1 MTIGFIGLGNM
12 SSAVIRGL
20 AANEEM
26 RDAVLCGYNPHI
38 EKALALKESCGLV
51 ICDSNAEV
59 VEMSDVIVLGVKP
72 QVIEGV
78 LAELPAFPAEKLVI
92 SMIAAKTIG
101 WLGEHAGTENI
112 VRAMPNTN
120 AIIGEA
126 ITGLWPAPA
135 VAEEGKA
142 LAEKIFLSVGE
153 TIWLKEDFI
162 SILGAVGGASLAY
175 THMYINALAEA
186 GLRAGMSKKQALTI
200 ASTAV
205 KGAAMM
211 QLATGEHPYA
221 LADMVTSPG
230 GTTVEGVMALDR
242 MGFCAAVHEAI
253 HACIEKEKL
262 L

>member
-59 VEMSDVIVLGVKP
+59 VEKSDVIVLGVKP

-78 LAELPAFPAEKLVI
+78 LAELPVFPKEKLVI
-92 SMIAAKTIG
+92 SMIAAKTVV
-101 WLGEHAGTENI
+101 WLCEHTGTENV

-120 AIIGEA
+120 AIIGESMTSLCA
-126 ITGLWPAPA
+126 SPA
-135 VAEEGKA
+135 VSEENKA
-142 LAEKIFLSVGE
+142 LAEKIFRSVGE
-153 TIWLKEDFI
+153 TIWLSEHFVSI
-162 SILGAVGGASLAY
+162 SGALGGASLAY

-200 ASTAV
+200 ASSAV

-211 QLATGEHPYA
+211 QLATGEHPYV

-242 MGFCAAVHEAI
+242 MGFCSAVHEAI
-253 HACIEKEKL
+253 HACLEKEKL